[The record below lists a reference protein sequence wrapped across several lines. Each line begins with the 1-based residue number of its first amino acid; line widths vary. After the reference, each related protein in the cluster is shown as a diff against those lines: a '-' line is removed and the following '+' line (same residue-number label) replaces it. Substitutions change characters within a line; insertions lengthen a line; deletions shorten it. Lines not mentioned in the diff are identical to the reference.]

1 MTTEARLRA
10 FVAVAETGS
19 VRAAAQRLVVTE
31 SAVSA
36 AVAALTR
43 DVGAPLLERQ
53 GRGLRL
59 TAAGLTYAGYARTI
73 LGLHAEALA
82 AVRGEADSSRGQV
95 RLAAVTTAGEHVL
108 PTVLASFRAEHPG
121 IELGLE
127 VGTREHVWGLLA
139 THEADLVIAG
149 RAPAALGAVVRA
161 VRRNA
166 LIVVGS
172 PRVAAGFDLERT
184 TWLMRET
191 GSGTRETC
199 EALLASL
206 DVEPPT
212 LTLGSNGAVVSR
224 RGGRTGRDPGVG
236 GRRPRTARRRGP
248 GAGPGAAHTHAAAV
262 ARGYQPAGHRGDRGA
277 RRTPAGAGG
286 TAGGALASPGAAPR
300 PWCPAA
306 GKAGS
311 NVLVSPGRL
320 GRAG

>member
-36 AVAALTR
+36 AVSALTR
-43 DVGAPLLERQ
+43 EVGAPLLERQ

-59 TAAGLTYAGYARTI
+59 TASGQTYAGYARTI

-82 AVRGEADSSRGQV
+82 AARGEADPAAGQV

-108 PTVLASFRAEHPG
+108 PVLLASFRAEHPG

-139 THEADLVIAG
+139 AHEADLVIAG
-149 RAPAALGAVVRA
+149 RAPASLGAVVRA

-166 LIVVGS
+166 LIVVGA
-172 PRVAAGFDLERT
+172 PGVAAAFDRERT
-184 TWLMRET
+184 TWLMREA

-206 DVEPPT
+206 DVQPPT
-212 LTLGSNGAVVSR
+212 LTLGSNGAVVAGAAAGLGVTLVSR
-224 RGGRTGRDPGVG
+224 DAVRGLLAAGDVVEVPVPQTPMQRPWHAVTYPRATAATEVLVAHLLAQQGSAENRWHLP
-236 GRRPRTARRRGP
+236 RPRATARSR
-248 GAGPGAAHTHAAAV
+248 
-262 ARGYQPAGHRGDRGA
+262 
-277 RRTPAGAGG
+277 
-286 TAGGALASPGAAPR
+286 PR
-300 PWCPAA
+300 PQ
-306 GKAGS
+306 GS
-311 NVLVSPGRL
+311 VSDFISENR
-320 GRAG
+320 R

>member
-1 MTTEARLRA
+1 MTTDARLRA

-59 TAAGLTYAGYARTI
+59 TASGQIYAGYARTI

-82 AVRGEADSSRGQV
+82 AVRGEAHSGHGQV

-139 THEADLVIAG
+139 RHEADLVIAG

-172 PRVAAGFDLERT
+172 PGVAGGFDLERT
-184 TWLMRET
+184 TWLMREA

-206 DVEPPT
+206 DVDPPT
-212 LTLGSNGAVVSR
+212 LTLGSNGAVVA
-224 RGGRTGRDPGVG
+224 GAAAGLGVTLVSG
-236 GRRPRTARRRGP
+236 DAVHGLLAAGDLVEVPVPHTPMRRPWHAVTNPRATAGTEVLVAHLLAQEGPPEKRWHRPPQRRGP
-248 GAGPGAAHTHAAAV
+248 GTRPPGKRAATSPSA
-262 ARGYQPAGHRGDRGA
+262 
-277 RRTPAGAGG
+277 RTPSG
-286 TAGGALASPGAAPR
+286 T
-300 PWCPAA
+300 
-306 GKAGS
+306 
-311 NVLVSPGRL
+311 
-320 GRAG
+320 

>member
-43 DVGAPLLERQ
+43 DVGTPLLERQ

-59 TAAGLTYAGYARTI
+59 TASGQTYAGYAHTI

-82 AVRGEADSSRGQV
+82 AVRGEAHSGHGQV

-121 IELGLE
+121 VELGLE

-139 THEADLVIAG
+139 RHEADLVIAG

-172 PRVAAGFDLERT
+172 PGVAGGFDLERS
-184 TWLMRET
+184 TWLMREA

-206 DVEPPT
+206 DVDPPT
-212 LTLGSNGAVVSR
+212 LTLGSNGAVVAGAAAGLGVTLVSGDAV
-224 RGGRTGRDPGVG
+224 RGLLAAGDLVEVPVPHTPM
-236 GRRPRTARRRGP
+236 RRPWHAVTNPRATAGTEVLVAHLLAQEGPPEKRWHLPTQRRGP
-248 GAGPGAAHTHAAAV
+248 GARPPG
-262 ARGYQPAGHRGDRGA
+262 
-277 RRTPAGAGG
+277 
-286 TAGGALASPGAAPR
+286 
-300 PWCPAA
+300 
-306 GKAGS
+306 
-311 NVLVSPGRL
+311 
-320 GRAG
+320 

>member
-59 TAAGLTYAGYARTI
+59 TASGLTYAEYARTI

-82 AVRGEADSSRGQV
+82 AARGEADSGHGQV

-108 PTVLASFRAEHPG
+108 PTLLASFRAEHPG

-149 RAPAALGAVVRA
+149 RPPAALGAVVRA

-172 PRVAAGFDLERT
+172 PGVAGGFDLERT
-184 TWLMRET
+184 TWLMREA

-212 LTLGSNGAVVSR
+212 LTLGSNGAVVAGAAAGLGVTLVSADAV
-224 RGGRTGRDPGVG
+224 RGLLAAGDLVEVPVPQTPM
-236 GRRPRTARRRGP
+236 RRPWHAVTNPRATAGTEVLVAHLLAQEGPPEKRWHLPVQRRGP
-248 GAGPGAAHTHAAAV
+248 GAPPPGKRAATSSS
-262 ARGYQPAGHRGDRGA
+262 
-277 RRTPAGAGG
+277 AGAG
-286 TAGGALASPGAAPR
+286 
-300 PWCPAA
+300 
-306 GKAGS
+306 
-311 NVLVSPGRL
+311 
-320 GRAG
+320 

>member
-36 AVAALTR
+36 AVSALTR
-43 DVGAPLLERQ
+43 DVGVALLERQ

-59 TAAGLTYAGYARTI
+59 TASGKTYAEYARTI
-73 LGLHAEALA
+73 LGLHVEALA
-82 AVRGEADSSRGQV
+82 AARGEADPASGQV

-108 PTVLASFRAEHPG
+108 PVVLASFRAEHPG

-139 THEADLVIAG
+139 AHEADLVIAG
-149 RAPAALGAVVRA
+149 RAPASLKAVVRA

-172 PRVAAGFDLERT
+172 PEVSAGFDLERT
-184 TWLMRET
+184 TWLMREA
-191 GSGTRETC
+191 GSGTRQTC

-206 DVEPPT
+206 DVGPPT
-212 LTLGSNGAVVSR
+212 LTLGSNGAVVAGAAAGLGVTLVSR
-224 RGGRTGRDPGVG
+224 DAVRGLLAAGDVAEVPVPQTPMQRPWHAVTYPRATAATEVLVVHLLAQTGPPENQW
-236 GRRPRTARRRGP
+236 RRPASRRGP
-248 GAGPGAAHTHAAAV
+248 GGTLAGGQAAAISS
-262 ARGYQPAGHRGDRGA
+262 AE
-277 RRTPAGAGG
+277 
-286 TAGGALASPGAAPR
+286 S
-300 PWCPAA
+300 
-306 GKAGS
+306 
-311 NVLVSPGRL
+311 
-320 GRAG
+320 

>member
-1 MTTEARLRA
+1 MTTDARLRA

-59 TAAGLTYAGYARTI
+59 TASGQIYAGYARTI

-82 AVRGEADSSRGQV
+82 AVRGEADSSHGQV

-149 RAPAALGAVVRA
+149 RAPATLRAVVRA

-172 PRVAAGFDLERT
+172 PSVAAGFDLERT
-184 TWLMRET
+184 TWLMREA

-199 EALLASL
+199 ETLLASL

-212 LTLGSNGAVVSR
+212 LTLGSNGAVVAGAAGGLGVTLVSRDAVRGLLAAGDVVEVAVPQTPMRRPWHAVTYARPTAATEVLVAHLLAQQGPPENRWHLPRSRAAGRSRQVTPR
-224 RGGRTGRDPGVG
+224 RGK
-236 GRRPRTARRRGP
+236 
-248 GAGPGAAHTHAAAV
+248 
-262 ARGYQPAGHRGDRGA
+262 
-277 RRTPAGAGG
+277 
-286 TAGGALASPGAAPR
+286 ALG
-300 PWCPAA
+300 
-306 GKAGS
+306 
-311 NVLVSPGRL
+311 
-320 GRAG
+320 

>member
-36 AVAALTR
+36 AVSALTR

-59 TAAGLTYAGYARTI
+59 TASGQTYAEYARTI

-82 AVRGEADSSRGQV
+82 AARGEADPASGQV

-108 PTVLASFRAEHPG
+108 PVLLASFRAEHPG
-121 IELGLE
+121 IQLGLE

-139 THEADLVIAG
+139 AHEADLVIAG
-149 RAPAALGAVVRA
+149 RAPASLGAVVRA

-172 PRVAAGFDLERT
+172 PQVTAGFDLERT
-184 TWLMRET
+184 TWLMREA

-212 LTLGSNGAVVSR
+212 LTLGSNGAVVAGAAAGLGVTLVSR
-224 RGGRTGRDPGVG
+224 DAVRGLLAAGDVAEVPVPQTPMQRPWHAVTYPRATAATEVLVAHLLAQQGPAENRWQLPGRPQATGRS
-236 GRRPRTARRRGP
+236 RPRPRGSVSDFISENRR
-248 GAGPGAAHTHAAAV
+248 
-262 ARGYQPAGHRGDRGA
+262 
-277 RRTPAGAGG
+277 
-286 TAGGALASPGAAPR
+286 
-300 PWCPAA
+300 
-306 GKAGS
+306 
-311 NVLVSPGRL
+311 
-320 GRAG
+320 